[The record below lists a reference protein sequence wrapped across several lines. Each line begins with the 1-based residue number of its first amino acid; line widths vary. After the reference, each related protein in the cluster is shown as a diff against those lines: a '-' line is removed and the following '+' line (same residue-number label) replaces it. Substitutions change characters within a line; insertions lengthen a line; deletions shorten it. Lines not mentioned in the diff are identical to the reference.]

1 MLRISHNLSAWRP
14 TRMLRTWSS
23 TLGHPPITLWD
34 LLESAFWCPARQLNV
49 TKAGG
54 GGIAESSPYSR
65 FHRANSTSPPPFKGL
80 RRRISYREPRRLPIE
95 SDLQQWQPK
104 SAPVGIVRR
113 EPHRAAA
120 LGSQNGGPRLS
131 ESDYAGT
138 QENVAI
144 FETFV

>member
-1 MLRISHNLSAWRP
+1 
-14 TRMLRTWSS
+14 MLRTWSS
-23 TLGHPPITLWD
+23 TLGRPPITLWD
-34 LLESAFWCPARQLNV
+34 LLESAFWCPARQLSV
-49 TKAGG
+49 TKAGDRRHCRKQPLFPLPP
-54 GGIAESSPYSR
+54 SK
-65 FHRANSTSPPPFKGL
+65 FHLTPPFEGL
-80 RRRISYREPRRLPIE
+80 RRRISYREPRRFPIE

-113 EPHRAAA
+113 EAHRAAV